1 LLAELPAGTDEI
13 FQRESMDLSSNVN
26 SWFLQVIAMLLTIF
40 LIPGLRL
47 SGLKGALL
55 MVAALAAVNAF
66 LWDSALFFQ
75 IPDSFTLHA
84 ALLFLCN
91 GFIFWLL
98 VKLLPDIQVEGLL
111 PALIAPVVFTACSL
125 AVTTYG
131 AQVDWQK
138 TAEVGAQWTVE
149 LFATMKAL
157 VR

>member
-1 LLAELPAGTDEI
+1 
-13 FQRESMDLSSNVN
+13 
-26 SWFLQVIAMLLTIF
+26 
-40 LIPGLRL
+40 
-47 SGLKGALL
+47 
-55 MVAALAAVNAF
+55 
-66 LWDSALFFQ
+66 
-75 IPDSFTLHA
+75 
-84 ALLFLCN
+84 LLFLCN

-111 PALIAPVVFTACSL
+111 PALVAPVVFTACSL

-131 AQVDWQK
+131 TQVDWQK